1 MVVDVPVTCMV
12 TIHGIGFQ
20 QPPFGGMPGYA
31 DDLHARLS
39 QHLGA
44 MLSDDPERSRS
55 QRGENGPIYVQSC
68 WPPATDHIEQ
78 GLARLGEWRGDD
90 KRRID
95 TSRAPLGDG
104 QGRIAH
110 VALVYSRL
118 EGQGPETGSALITG
132 SMVAFSLAHYT
143 HISGL
148 LHMLFYDTQSI
159 LEHTMPSGAMPAPG
173 LHIRS
178 DPGFMPNT
186 HSAGNRRPGGPLS
199 ILTELENDVAAY
211 ICRDELRE
219 RIRSFVL
226 DALLRLA
233 CRDDVSGI
241 FINAHSNGTIVAFDV
256 LRRLPPFALAKIQ
269 AFVTAGSPLRKYVDL
284 FRWGRH
290 IENTINIKAW
300 QNFWDP
306 ADPVADP
313 LAPPANWRRGDPWQA
328 NSALSA
334 QTLFQFI
341 NSTTGATANI
351 AVIDNE
357 VDNVKYSHDGGMP
370 AHNYWDNDL
379 QFVRP
384 LAETLRQAATVSAP
398 RTKKANDQVR

>member
-1 MVVDVPVTCMV
+1 VVDVPVICIV

-31 DDLHARLS
+31 DDLHSRLS

-44 MLSDDPERSRS
+44 TLCDDPERPRSR
-55 QRGENGPIYVQSC
+55 RGENGPIYVQSC

-78 GLARLGEWRGDD
+78 GLARLGEWQGDD
-90 KRRID
+90 KRRVD
-95 TSRAPLGDG
+95 TNSAPLSDG
-104 QGRIAH
+104 QGDIAH

-118 EGQGPETGSALITG
+118 EGQGPESGFALITG

-143 HISGL
+143 HISSL
-148 LHMLFYDTQSI
+148 LHMLFYDTRI
-159 LEHTMPSGAMPAPG
+159 LLERTISGGAAPIPG

-178 DPGFMPNT
+178 DPGFTPEV
-186 HSAGNRRPGGPLS
+186 HPGGNCGSGAPLS

-233 CRDDVSGI
+233 CRDDVRGI
-241 FINAHSNGTIVAFDV
+241 VINAHSNGTVVAFDV

-290 IENTINIKAW
+290 IENTINIKTW
-300 QNFWDP
+300 LNFWDP
-306 ADPVADP
+306 VDPVADP
-313 LAPPANWRRGDPWQA
+313 LAPPANWRRGDTWQTD
-328 NSALSA
+328 NTQPL

-341 NSTTGATANI
+341 NSTTGTTTNI
-351 AVIDNE
+351 AVIDKE
-357 VDNVKYSHDGGMP
+357 VDNVKYSHDGALP

-384 LAETLRQAATVSAP
+384 LSETLRQVAVPVPLS
-398 RTKKANDQVR
+398 KKVNDQVR